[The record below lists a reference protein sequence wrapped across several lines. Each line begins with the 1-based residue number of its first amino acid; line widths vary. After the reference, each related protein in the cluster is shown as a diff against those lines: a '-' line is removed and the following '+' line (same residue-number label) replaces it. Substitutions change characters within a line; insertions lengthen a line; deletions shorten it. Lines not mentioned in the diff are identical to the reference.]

1 MNNLFQERVCAC
13 ALNRIFGFAPVYS
26 ARLIEHFGSAR
37 GVFDVP
43 ADEIDALLGP
53 FSKYKGKICREALDV
68 AEKELQSLEAMGC
81 AFISRTE
88 DIFPPL
94 LLECEDAPAGLYVRS
109 DSPLEE
115 VFRRRKP
122 IAIVGTRDISPY
134 GAEWCPR
141 IVKAMSMAP
150 DPPTIVSGLA
160 IGVDITAHLAAL
172 SFHLPTIAVLPT
184 GIDLIYPK
192 RHWAAAEKIAAAP
205 GGALI
210 TDYPPGTQAIAVHF
224 LRRNRIIA
232 GMSASTVLIE
242 SKIQGGGTMTARLA
256 SSYGRDVFA
265 LPGRVDDIR
274 SAGCNELI
282 REQIAAP
289 LTGLNGIG
297 EALGLG
303 KYDIRKKDDIKS
315 LVTKHYHDSLPDKDL
330 GDIVLIALS
339 VASCRGV
346 TPDELC
352 RKTGLPYEAVSYYVG
367 ILESDGFLT
376 TDLLQRCSVN
386 PTIL

>member
-1 MNNLFQERVCAC
+1 
-13 ALNRIFGFAPVYS
+13 
-26 ARLIEHFGSAR
+26 
-37 GVFDVP
+37 
-43 ADEIDALLGP
+43 
-53 FSKYKGKICREALDV
+53 
-68 AEKELQSLEAMGC
+68 
-81 AFISRTE
+81 
-88 DIFPPL
+88 
-94 LLECEDAPAGLYVRS
+94 
-109 DSPLEE
+109 
-115 VFRRRKP
+115 
-122 IAIVGTRDISPY
+122 
-134 GAEWCPR
+134 
-141 IVKAMSMAP
+141 
-150 DPPTIVSGLA
+150 
-160 IGVDITAHLAAL
+160 
-172 SFHLPTIAVLPT
+172 
-184 GIDLIYPK
+184 
-192 RHWAAAEKIAAAP
+192 
-205 GGALI
+205 
-210 TDYPPGTQAIAVHF
+210 
-224 LRRNRIIA
+224 
-232 GMSASTVLIE
+232 
-242 SKIQGGGTMTARLA
+242 MTARLA

-315 LVTKHYHDSLPDKDL
+315 LVIKHYHDSLPDKDL